1 MTHHK
6 PALDAASH
14 KQFPASIETTQIDGL
29 KIRYARSERAGA
41 ETLLLLSPWPESLMA
56 FLPTWSQF
64 AKNYDVIAIDLP
76 GFGHSEGRPDVIAP
90 EAMGEFIVKVV
101 KHFGLNRPHVVGP
114 DVGTS
119 TLLFAAANNPGIF
132 SSITIGSGGVAY
144 PLDVTSSLK
153 EWIDYPTLEPL
164 QNIDIPAKINAT
176 LSTLQH
182 YKVPDFVRE
191 DYISSYSG
199 KGRFAE
205 SARFVRLYPKELEV
219 LKDRL
224 PDIKTP
230 VLVITGQHDPFV
242 PVSNGQYVVERVPV
256 SHLEIVNS
264 GHLVWEDAADA
275 YAGFVLDWVK
285 KHKRH

>member
-1 MTHHK
+1 MTNK
-6 PALDAASH
+6 KAPGPNLQT
-14 KQFPASIETTQIDGL
+14 QFPAAIETTQIDGL
-29 KIRYARSERAGA
+29 SIRYARTPKDGA

-56 FLPTWSQF
+56 FLPVWSRF
-64 AKNYDVIAIDLP
+64 AEKYDVLAIDLP

-90 EAMGEFIVKVV
+90 EAMGEFVVKVV
-101 KHFGLNRPHVVGP
+101 AHFGLIRPHAVGP
-114 DVGTS
+114 DIGTS
-119 TLLFAAANNPGIF
+119 TLLFAAANHPELF

-153 EWIDYPTLEPL
+153 QWIDYPTLEPL

-176 LSTLQH
+176 LGTLEH
-182 YKVPDFVRE
+182 YQVPDFVRE

-205 SARFVRLYPKELEV
+205 SARFVRLYPKALEV
-219 LKDRL
+219 LRDRL
-224 PDIKTP
+224 ADIKTP

-242 PVSNGQYVVERVPV
+242 PVSNGQYVVERVPD

-264 GHLVWEDAADA
+264 GHLVWEDAAEA
-275 YAGFVLDWVK
+275 YVGFVLNWVK
-285 KHKRH
+285 THKHH

>member
-1 MTHHK
+1 MTNEN
-6 PALDAASH
+6 AVGSEFQ
-14 KQFPASIETTQIDGL
+14 KQFPATIETTQIDGL
-29 KIRYARSERAGA
+29 SIRHARSPRNGA

-56 FLPTWSQF
+56 FLPTWSYF
-64 AKNYDVIAIDLP
+64 AENYDVLAIDLP
-76 GFGHSEGRPDVIAP
+76 GFGHSEGHPDVLAP
-90 EAMGEFIVKVV
+90 EAMGEFVVKVV
-101 KHFGLNRPHVVGP
+101 KHFGLNRPHAVGP
-114 DVGTS
+114 DIGTS
-119 TLLFAAANNPGIF
+119 TLLFAAANHPELF

-144 PLDVTSSLK
+144 PLDVESNLK
-153 EWIDYPTLEPL
+153 EWINYPTLEPL
-164 QNIDIPAKINAT
+164 QNMDVPAKINAT

-182 YKVPDFVRE
+182 YRIPDFVRE
-191 DYISSYSG
+191 DYIASYSG

-224 PDIKTP
+224 AEIRTP

-256 SHLEIVNS
+256 SHLEILNS
-264 GHLVWEDAADA
+264 GHLVWEDAAEA
-275 YAGFVLDWVK
+275 YASFVLDWVK

>member
-1 MTHHK
+1 MNK
-6 PALDAASH
+6 GNASGSELQ
-14 KQFPASIETTQIDGL
+14 KQFPSALETTQIDGL
-29 KIRYARSERAGA
+29 SIRYARSLRDGA
-41 ETLLLLSPWPESLMA
+41 ETILLLSPWPESLMA
-56 FLPTWSQF
+56 FLPTWSYF
-64 AKNYDVIAIDLP
+64 TENYDVLALDLP
-76 GFGHSEGRPDVIAP
+76 GFGHSEGHPDVIAP
-90 EAMGEFIVKVV
+90 EAMGEFVVKVV
-101 KHFGLNRPHVVGP
+101 NHFGLNRPHAVGP
-114 DVGTS
+114 DIGTS
-119 TLLFAAANNPGIF
+119 TLLFAAANHPEIF

-144 PLDVTSSLK
+144 PLDVKSSLK
-153 EWIDYPTLEPL
+153 EWIDYPTIEPL

-176 LSTLQH
+176 LSTLER

-219 LKDRL
+219 LRERL
-224 PDIKTP
+224 TDIKTP

-264 GHLVWEDAADA
+264 GHLVWEDAAEA
-275 YAGFVLDWVK
+275 YAGFVLNWVK

>member
-1 MTHHK
+1 MTNK
-6 PALDAASH
+6 NAPGSNFQT
-14 KQFPASIETTQIDGL
+14 QFPAAIETTQIDGL
-29 KIRYARSERAGA
+29 SIRYARTPKDGA

-56 FLPTWSQF
+56 FLPTWSHF
-64 AKNYDVIAIDLP
+64 AEKYDVLAIDLP

-90 EAMGEFIVKVV
+90 EAMGEFVV
-101 KHFGLNRPHVVGP
+101 KIVSHFGLIRPHAVGP
-114 DVGTS
+114 DIGTS
-119 TLLFAAANNPGIF
+119 TLLFAAANHPELF

-153 EWIDYPTLEPL
+153 QWIDYPTLEPL

-176 LSTLQH
+176 LGTLEH
-182 YKVPDFVRE
+182 YQVPDFVRE

-205 SARFVRLYPKELEV
+205 SARFVRLYPKALEV
-219 LKDRL
+219 LRDRL
-224 PDIKTP
+224 TDIKTP

-242 PVSNGQYVVERVPV
+242 PVSNGQYVVERVLD

-264 GHLVWEDAADA
+264 GHLVWEDAAEA
-275 YAGFVLDWVK
+275 YAGFVLNWVK
-285 KHKRH
+285 THKHH